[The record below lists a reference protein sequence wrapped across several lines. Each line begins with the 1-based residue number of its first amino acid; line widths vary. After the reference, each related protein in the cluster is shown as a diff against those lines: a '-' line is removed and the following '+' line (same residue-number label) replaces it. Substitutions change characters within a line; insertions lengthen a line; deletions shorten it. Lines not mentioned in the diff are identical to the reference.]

1 MSVRVELNI
10 SVPEQH
16 RPSLAFA
23 CLWYS
28 TARTLTD
35 NQVLVYIT

>member
-1 MSVRVELNI
+1 MLKSVKLYR
-10 SVPEQH
+10 VPEQH

-23 CLWYS
+23 CLWLS
-28 TARTLTD
+28 TALTLTD